1 VLAVGLALAA
11 ACSWGSADFVGGLKT
26 RAIGVATVLL
36 LGQATGLALTLA
48 VIAATGEP
56 WPGARIAVLALVAGA
71 AGGMALGALYR
82 GLAVGTMGVVAP
94 ISATGA
100 ALPVVVGLATGDRLS
115 AVVAAGLVLVFVG
128 VVLASRGIADDGP
141 AGGAGRTGRAGVP
154 LALAAA
160 LGFGT
165 YYAVADVV
173 SDRSVLWLLAL
184 GRAGVVAAL
193 TVALLARRT
202 ARPTFTDAL
211 PAVGAGVLDVL
222 ATGLIG
228 VALRHGALSIVSV
241 LGSLYPVA
249 TLLLARALLG
259 ERLALMQ
266 AAGVS
271 AALAGVVMIVVA

>member
-1 VLAVGLALAA
+1 MFAVALALAA

-26 RAIGVATVLL
+26 RSVGVGTVLL
-36 LGQATGLALTLA
+36 LGQATGLALTLV

-56 WPGARIAVLALVAGA
+56 WPGGRIAVLALVAGA

-82 GLAVGTMGVVAP
+82 ALAVGTMGVVAP

-115 AVVAAGLVLVFVG
+115 AAVAAGLVLVFAG
-128 VVLASRGIADDGP
+128 VVLASRGLADDAP
-141 AGGAGRTGRAGVP
+141 AARAGRAGVL
-154 LALAAA
+154 LAVAAA

-173 SDRSVLWLLAL
+173 SDHSVLWLLAL
-184 GRAGVVAAL
+184 GRAGVVAVL
-193 TVALLARRT
+193 TAVLLARRT
-202 ARPTFTDAL
+202 ALPALSDAL

-228 VALRHGALSIVSV
+228 VALRHGALSVVSV

-249 TLLLARALLG
+249 TLLLARVVLG
-259 ERLALMQ
+259 ERLAPVQ
-266 AAGVS
+266 AWGVS
-271 AALAGVVMIVVA
+271 AALAGVAVIVAA